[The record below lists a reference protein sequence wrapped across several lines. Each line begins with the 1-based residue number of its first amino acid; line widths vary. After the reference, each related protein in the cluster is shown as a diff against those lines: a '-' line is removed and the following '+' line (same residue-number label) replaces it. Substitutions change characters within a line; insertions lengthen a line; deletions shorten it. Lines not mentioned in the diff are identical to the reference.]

1 MTGICLTCRTLS
13 SEKADHGARAI
24 LVSRCRTASAEQSDT
39 RSGGFYQMRQGFSF
53 AIGWPALQE
62 NAF

>member
-1 MTGICLTCRTLS
+1 MTGICLTCKTLS
-13 SEKADHGARAI
+13 SEKADHRA
-24 LVSRCRTASAEQSDT
+24 LHTGFLLRTASAEQSDT